1 MRMEYTIDSFNRL
14 IITPNVG
21 MQKNASKSI
30 RNNESILEGKL
41 LNQTNNNTASDRSGI
56 NFNNNILYSHS
67 FRKRGRNF
75 SINLNTSYN
84 KRDGESFLDVLRRV
98 YTNGTPEDTTER
110 RFTDQ
115 YSNGLQLSSNI
126 SYTEP
131 LSQKSQL
138 QFSYNPSYAKNTS
151 EQEVYDFNTGTGKYS
166 TFRDSLTNVF
176 DNFTKAQNAGVAYRL
191 GDMNNQFT
199 IGVNYQNTL
208 LENERTFPSP
218 LNTSKRFSNILP
230 NAMMR
235 FKLSAKSNIRL
246 FYRTSTNMPSVTQ
259 LQDVVNPNNRPLLT
273 AGNPDLKQQYS
284 QFVNTNY
291 TFTNTAKG
299 IVFVG
304 NVFAQKIDDYI
315 TNATFSPLNGDSAIG
330 NGEIL
335 KIGEQ
340 LTKPVNLDG
349 YTNLRSFLTFA
360 FPLKFIK
367 SNFNMNG
374 GVSYSKQPGLIN
386 YEENTSKNYTY
397 SFGTVIASN
406 VSQYIDFTISYT
418 ANFNKVAN
426 NIRPDL
432 DQKYF
437 SHVGGLQFNLLS
449 KQGWFFQNDLNNRVY
464 TGLGEGFNQNFWLW
478 NLGVGK
484 KFLKDRRG
492 ELKLSVFDLL
502 KQNRSISREITDSYI
517 QDVSNRVLTQYF
529 MFTFSYNLRN
539 FGKAST
545 NNRRNFNNDGN
556 RERGERGNW
565 NGGGGR
571 FPGAGGQ

>member
-1 MRMEYTIDSFNRL
+1 
-14 IITPNVG
+14 
-21 MQKNASKSI
+21 
-30 RNNESILEGKL
+30 
-41 LNQTNNNTASDRSGI
+41 
-56 NFNNNILYSHS
+56 
-67 FRKRGRNF
+67 
-75 SINLNTSYN
+75 
-84 KRDGESFLDVLRRV
+84 
-98 YTNGTPEDTTER
+98 
-110 RFTDQ
+110 
-115 YSNGLQLSSNI
+115 
-126 SYTEP
+126 
-131 LSQKSQL
+131 
-138 QFSYNPSYAKNTS
+138 
-151 EQEVYDFNTGTGKYS
+151 
-166 TFRDSLTNVF
+166 
-176 DNFTKAQNAGVAYRL
+176 
-191 GDMNNQFT
+191 
-199 IGVNYQNTL
+199 
-208 LENERTFPSP
+208 
-218 LNTSKRFSNILP
+218 
-230 NAMMR
+230 
-235 FKLSAKSNIRL
+235 
-246 FYRTSTNMPSVTQ
+246 
-259 LQDVVNPNNRPLLT
+259 
-273 AGNPDLKQQYS
+273 
-284 QFVNTNY
+284 
-291 TFTNTAKG
+291 
-299 IVFVG
+299 VG

-426 NIRPDL
+426 NIRPEL